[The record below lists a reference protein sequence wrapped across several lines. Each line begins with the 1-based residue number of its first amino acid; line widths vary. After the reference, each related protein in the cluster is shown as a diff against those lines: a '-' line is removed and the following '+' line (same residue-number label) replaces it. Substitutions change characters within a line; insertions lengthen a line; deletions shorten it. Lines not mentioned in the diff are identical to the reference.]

1 MSSTN
6 KTTYYDLSQYIG
18 TDKPTYLGD
27 YNSDMSKIDAGIHQV
42 QETAT
47 TANQTAGSA
56 EAKATQATTVAN
68 QNSKD
73 ISDLQSSVSAINSS
87 NVTRDS
93 NISKAQS
100 AATVA
105 NDNAKDAQ
113 ASIARLNNNI
123 SLWEEV
129 TGDSGSVIARV
140 NRTAHLIVFNAI
152 FGGSGSSARRV
163 LFNIPNITP
172 AKDVDFIGN
181 VVDQSNAVST
191 LAIEGFRLKTNGDV
205 VFNDTNASTPYN
217 YFGCRLNNVIA
228 Y

>member
-47 TANQTAGSA
+47 TANQTSGSA
-56 EAKATQATTVAN
+56 EAKATQAITKAT

-73 ISDLQSSVSAINSS
+73 ISDIQSSVASINSS

-93 NISKAQS
+93 NISKAQAS
-100 AATVA
+100 ATTA
-105 NDNAKDAQ
+105 NDNATDAQ
-113 ASIARLNNNI
+113 QSVTRLSNNV
-123 SLWEEV
+123 SLWEEI
-129 TGDSGSVIARV
+129 TNGSDGVIARV
-140 NRTAHLIVFNAI
+140 NRTLRLIVINAI
-152 FGGSGSSARRV
+152 FGGTGNSSRRV
-163 LFNIPNITP
+163 LFNIPNISP
-172 AKDVDFIGN
+172 AKDIEFIGN
-181 VVDQSNAVST
+181 VVDNSNAVST
-191 LAIEGFRLKTNGDV
+191 LAIEGFKLKTNGDV
-205 VFNDTNASTPYN
+205 VFNDANNATPYN
-217 YFGCRLNNVIA
+217 YYGCRLNNVIA

>member
-27 YNSDMSKIDAGIHQV
+27 YNSDMSKIDAGIHEV
-42 QETAT
+42 LETAK

-56 EAKATQATTVAN
+56 EAKATQATTTAN
-68 QNSKD
+68 NNSED
-73 ISDLQSSVSAINSS
+73 ISNLQASVASINSS

-93 NISKAQS
+93 NISKAQ
-100 AATVA
+100 ATATTA

-113 ASIARLNNNI
+113 ASIARLSNNI

-129 TGDSGSVIARV
+129 TGTSGSVIARV
-140 NRTAHLIVFNAI
+140 NRTARLIVFNAV
-152 FGGSGSSARRV
+152 FGGSGDTTRRV
-163 LFNIPNITP
+163 LFNIPNISP
-172 AKDVDFIGN
+172 AKDIDFIGN
-181 VVDQSNAVST
+181 VVDQSSAVST

-217 YFGCRLNNVIA
+217 YFGCRLNNMIA